1 MKLDKKIVISILIS
15 VISIGLIIGCFCLIW
30 GKKDVQK
37 FKPSNDADISEKP
50 VDQNSKNE
58 NEPIIKLIDELDFE
72 INSELNL
79 LSLVSDANTLE
90 IVSEDEKID
99 TSVLGEKE
107 VALKYIDE
115 DGSEKEY
122 IFKINIIDR
131 AAPTIQYN
139 KEITTTL
146 GTTIDLL
153 KGVEAKDNS
162 NEQISVSI
170 DGIYDFNKVGEYNL
184 KYVAIDSSNNKIE
197 GNFILKVEKKQDSP
211 KPNNVTKPTAGD
223 NQSGTKPT
231 VSDNQSGTK
240 PTVND
245 NQNDT
250 KPIINDNQSS
260 TNPSTDT
267 SQKDEQ
273 TNSNSPTNSDVIIEK
288 KYTKDELIKS
298 NSKKYMLNYNFSYA
312 KQTDDFYAK
321 NKNQIVNI
329 IYTALNEGSNNFSF
343 YCDYDKCIE
352 DFKSIL
358 YNEDVFNNLS
368 NFIHPFNT
376 LNSYQFS
383 FKGNLITVTGT
394 KTYSSSEIAQIE
406 SKVNSVINEITNGS
420 MTKREKVIAIHNYI
434 VNNTKYLNNNKSS
447 QYKASGPLLYGES
460 VCEGYSHA
468 MAIFLNKLSIP
479 NYRISSPTHQWN
491 LAYID
496 NGWYHI
502 DVTWDDPIVSDAAG
516 NPTGQDIL
524 RDDYLFITT
533 SKLQSLDTGNDHK
546 FNKSIYIEAK

>member
-1 MKLDKKIVISILIS
+1 MKLNKKIVISILIS
-15 VISIGLIIGCFCLIW
+15 VISTVLIIGCFCLILS
-30 GKKDVQK
+30 KKGVQE

-50 VDQNSKNE
+50 VDQNPKNE
-58 NEPIIKLIDELDFE
+58 NESIIKLIDKLDFE

-79 LSLVSDANTLE
+79 LSLVSDANTLK

-115 DGSEKEY
+115 DGSKKEY

-131 AAPTIQYN
+131 VAPTIQYN
-139 KEITTTL
+139 KELTTTL
-146 GTTIDLL
+146 GKTIDLL
-153 KGVEAKDNS
+153 EGVEAKDNS

-170 DGIYDFNKVGEYNL
+170 DGTYDFNKVGEYNL

-197 GNFILKVEKKQDSP
+197 ENFILKVEKKQDSS
-211 KPNNVTKPTAGD
+211 KPDNVTKPTVGD
-223 NQSGTKPT
+223 NQS
-231 VSDNQSGTK
+231 STK

-245 NQNDT
+245 NQNGT
-250 KPIINDNQSS
+250 K
-260 TNPSTDT
+260 PSTDT
-267 SQKDEQ
+267 SQRDEQ
-273 TNSNSPTNSDVIIEK
+273 TNPNSPTNSDVTTEK

-298 NSKKYMLNYNFSYA
+298 SSKKYMLNYNFSYA

-321 NKNQIVNI
+321 NKSQIVDI
-329 IYTALNEGSNNFSF
+329 IYTALNEGSDNFSF

-358 YNEDVFNNLS
+358 YNEDVFNNLA

-383 FKGNLITVTGT
+383 FSGNLITVTGT

-406 SKVNSVINEITNGS
+406 SKVNSVINEVTNGS
-420 MTKREKVIAIHNYI
+420 MSKREKIIAIHNYI
-434 VNNTKYLNNNKSS
+434 VNNTKYLNSNRSS
-447 QYKASGPLLYGES
+447 QHRASGPLLYGES

-491 LAYID
+491 LTYID
-496 NGWYHI
+496 NSWYHI
-502 DVTWDDPIVSDAAG
+502 DVTWDDPIVYDASG